1 MAKEKLVEP
10 KAVQKNVSKKDRKQS
25 LSYKI
30 AFATAVLLVVCL
42 TVLIA
47 VSAAIAANSLNK
59 AVSGE
64 FEGISTENAMIV
76 ENIITTASNSATLLQ
91 EYIEERYDERA
102 QNGYSGE
109 TMRSAVYNIELQ
121 EANKRMEEVLIS
133 VARST
138 VTSSEA
144 IAGVGIFFEPEAF
157 DPAIKD
163 YTIYVSEEDVESGN
177 VQSYGSYE
185 SYGSEAYY
193 KNAAT
198 TQTNCFTDPY
208 EDQGI
213 MMFSAT
219 FPIVYE
225 NKTMAVVLVDINID
239 YFAQVLRMSDSND
252 SDMFVNILDDDG
264 TMIYS
269 STGNLSGQAMV
280 DIVGEK
286 IYANVEKGMQT
297 GEIFRVNSR
306 RSSDN
311 SRIVQ
316 YFSPVQVAGNVW
328 WTSSSISWMDLNQ
341 STVFLVV
348 LMAAL
353 AVVTLIIIVVISGRL
368 LRRYISPI
376 DAVVMTADKLAGGD
390 FSVSLHAVYHDE
402 IGNLADTF
410 SDMAVRLK
418 AIIGDIT
425 RCLKEMA
432 SGNFDF
438 ASAEEHVGDFK
449 EIETALMTV
458 ASDMSR
464 TLYKISEASELV
476 AVNAGQISEGSQSL
490 TEGAMDQASSVDEL
504 QSIISS
510 VTEQVGKN
518 AENANVA
525 NELAK
530 VVGDG
535 IMKSNE
541 EMQRVVKAMEI
552 INESSQ
558 QISSIINTINDIAS
572 QTNLLA
578 LNASIEAARAGEA
591 GKGFAV
597 VATQVGTLAAESA
610 EAAKNSSQLI
620 VEAMGAVEDGK
631 QIVDHTAAML
641 LESVDKTN
649 ELVANIGEISDA
661 SEQQAEAL
669 EQISQAADQI
679 AAVIQENTAMA
690 EQSSASSQELAAQA
704 EKLKTLT
711 SAFRLMEES

>member
-1 MAKEKLVEP
+1 MAKDK
-10 KAVQKNVSKKDRKQS
+10 KSISKTERKQS

-42 TVLIA
+42 TVLIS
-47 VSAAIAANSLNK
+47 VSAVIAANFLNK
-59 AVSGE
+59 AVGGE
-64 FEGISTENAMIV
+64 FEGISRENAMVV
-76 ENIITTASNSATLLQ
+76 EDIITTASNSATLLQ
-91 EYIEERYDERA
+91 EYMEERYDERK
-102 QNGYSGE
+102 QNGYSGA
-109 TMRSAVYNIELQ
+109 TMRSDVYQAELQ
-121 EANKRMEEVLIS
+121 EANKRIEEVLIS

-138 VTSSEA
+138 VTSNDA
-144 IAGVGIFFEPEAF
+144 IAGVGVFFEPEAF
-157 DPAIKD
+157 DPAIED
-163 YTIYVSEEDVESGN
+163 YTIYISEDDVQSGN

-185 SYGSEAYY
+185 SYGSEVYY
-193 KNAAT
+193 KNAAA
-198 TQTNCFTDPY
+198 TQANCFTDPY

-213 MMFSAT
+213 MMFSAS

-239 YFAQVLRMSDSND
+239 YFANVLRMSDSNA

-286 IYANVEKGMQT
+286 IYANIEKGMQT

-311 SRIVQ
+311 SRIAQ

-328 WTSSSISWMDLNQ
+328 WTSSSISWIDLNQ
-341 STVFLVV
+341 RTVFLVV

-353 AVVTLIIIVVISGRL
+353 AVVTLIIIVVISSRL

-376 DAVVMTADKLAGGD
+376 DDVVRTADKLAAGD
-390 FSVSLHAVYHDE
+390 FSVSLNAVYHDE

-410 SDMAVRLK
+410 SGMAVRLK
-418 AIIGDIT
+418 AIIGDIS

-432 SGNFDF
+432 AGNFDF
-438 ASAEEHVGDFK
+438 ASAQEHVGDFK

-476 AVNAGQISEGSQSL
+476 AVNAGQISEGAQSL

-504 QSIISS
+504 QSTISS

-535 IMKSNE
+535 IVKSNE